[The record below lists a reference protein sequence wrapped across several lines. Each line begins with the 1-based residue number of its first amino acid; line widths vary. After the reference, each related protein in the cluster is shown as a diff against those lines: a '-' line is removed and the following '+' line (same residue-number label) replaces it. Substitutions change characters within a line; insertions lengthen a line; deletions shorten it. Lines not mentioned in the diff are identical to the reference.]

1 MNYVSVWD
9 EPFVL
14 GLMQDQVVVQT
25 VEPAL
30 FIQTLPDLNKA
41 RLMYR

>member
-1 MNYVSVWD
+1 MNYVLVWD